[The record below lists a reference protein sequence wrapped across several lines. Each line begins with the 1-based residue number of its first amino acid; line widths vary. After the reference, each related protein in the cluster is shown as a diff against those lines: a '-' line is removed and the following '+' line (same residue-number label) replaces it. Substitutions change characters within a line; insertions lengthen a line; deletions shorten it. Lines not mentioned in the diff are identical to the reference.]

1 MDKKAFRQF
10 SYGLYIV
17 SALDGQGRRMGC
29 VINTAEQ
36 VSSNPY
42 RVLFTLNKENAT
54 CGAVQQTGRLAV
66 TILNQKADMNLIGS
80 FGFKTSGEVDKFAG
94 FDLRETAG
102 LPWVAD
108 AAASVL
114 ICKVESMVDAG
125 THKVFIAEV
134 EDAQVVD
141 AQTALLTYDYYH
153 SVLKGSTP
161 PRASSF
167 VDESAPV
174 QAEDAV
180 PAEEP
185 AAEPAEASE
194 PAEKPVLHHFRCMLC
209 GYVHETTDEELPAS
223 FVCPRCGV
231 PRDCFQKID

>member
-17 SALDGQGRRMGC
+17 SATNAKGRHMGC

-36 VSSNPY
+36 VTSNPY
-42 RVLFTLNKENAT
+42 RVLFTLNKDNAT
-54 CGAVQQTGRLAV
+54 CEAVTQTGRLAI
-66 TILNQKADMNLIGS
+66 TILNQKADMNLIGT
-80 FGFKTSGEVDKFAG
+80 FGFKTSTEVNKFVD
-94 FDLRETAG
+94 FDMRRTEG

-141 AQTALLTYDYYH
+141 AETPLLTYDYYH
-153 SVLKGSTP
+153 SVLKGTTP
-161 PRASSF
+161 PKASSF
-167 VDESAPV
+167 VDEIEPS
-174 QAEDAV
+174 QQ
-180 PAEEP
+180 P
-185 AAEPAEASE
+185 AATEQPAD
-194 PAEKPVLHHFRCMLC
+194 PADPAADKPVLHHFRCLLC
-209 GYVHETTDEELPAS
+209 GYVHETTDEELPPTFS
-223 FVCPRCGV
+223 CPRCGV